1 MLRNRR
7 GVTLLEIM
15 TVIVLAAIM
24 MAVAFPQLKE
34 TRRASAMQSA
44 KTQFESFAATARAIA
59 VRTGS
64 RTYLIRQ
71 NHSIRI
77 EADSA
82 GTIVTV
88 LRKVNLNDVSS
99 VHLGS
104 TSGQSADT
112 IMYDARGMATNLGAT
127 GTKFYFTSASGY
139 GAGTKDSICI
149 TRLGMVFDRS
159 CGLVISPEKTEEVPD
174 EKDIILDPGDGPIVV
189 EPIVK

>member
-1 MLRNRR
+1 MLRNRK

-15 TVIVLAAIM
+15 TVVVMAAIM
-24 MAVAFPQLKE
+24 MAVALPQLKE
-34 TRRASAMQSA
+34 TRRASSMQSA

-71 NHSIRI
+71 AHSIRI

-82 GTIVTV
+82 GQMVTV
-88 LRKVNLNDVSS
+88 VRKVNLSEVSS

-127 GTKFYFTSASGY
+127 GTKFYFTAASGY
-139 GAGTKDSICI
+139 GAGTKDSVCI

-159 CGLVISPEKTEEVPD
+159 CGLVVSPEKTEEIE
-174 EKDIILDPGDGPIVV
+174 EKVEDPETGPTV
-189 EPIVK
+189 EEPVTK